1 MNKNIKFFLLISLI
15 YFAGCAGGPKP
26 LYSWGD
32 YEDQV
37 YSYFTGG
44 PIEKQILELEKHAEK
59 TKAAGLALPP
69 GFQAHLGLLY
79 SKVGRDDK
87 FAQQL
92 DIEKSNF
99 PEVIPFF
106 ENIASKFKK
115 R

>member
-1 MNKNIKFFLLISLI
+1 MNKNIKFFLLMSPI

-115 R
+115 K

>member
-1 MNKNIKFFLLISLI
+1 MKKIINIGVLISFVS
-15 YFAGCAGGPKP
+15 FAGCSSGPKP

-44 PIEKQILELEKHAEK
+44 SIEKQILELEKHAEK
-59 TKAAGLALPP
+59 TRAAGLALPP

-115 R
+115 K